1 MEIQLSKGKPW
12 DPIMKNNPTS
22 KKENVMIFVSP
33 EAKQDLIAR

>member
-1 MEIQLSKGKPW
+1 LKIENHDFLRER
-12 DPIMKNNPTS
+12 NNPTS